1 MKKSTLYFATAGVL
15 LASSWLLYFFLLHDP
30 FVEGL
35 VYVGWVMLAVGLV
48 FILLPM
54 VVLRSKGKPGKGRDF
69 THTTTIVDKG
79 IYAIVRHPLYLGWL
93 LMYAAVILFSQHW
106 LIAIMGILGI
116 VCMCLIARQEDRFL
130 IRKFGD
136 AYEKYMKSVPALN
149 VLASIIRLLRHQ
161 KEDSKQG
168 AG

>member
-48 FILLPM
+48 FILLSM

-149 VLASIIRLLRHQ
+149 VLAGIIRLLRHQ